1 MPVVTSSRSDKIA
14 FLTTGCI
21 YRSRLGRGTSGAYV
35 GELVDDWGWTI
46 ALRAEVVE
54 RDGVKVFEGTGTLTN
69 AAAGGPGQHEARQA
83 RQS

>member
-1 MPVVTSSRSDKIA
+1 MTAP
-14 FLTTGCI
+14 GCI
-21 YRSRLGRGTSGAYV
+21 YKFRLGRDASGAYV

-69 AAAGGPGQHEARQA
+69 ATGGEMGRMIDD
-83 RQS
+83 

>member
-1 MPVVTSSRSDKIA
+1 MTRAP
-14 FLTTGCI
+14 GCI
-21 YRSRLGRGTSGAYV
+21 YRFRFCKGAGGAYV

-69 AAAGGPGQHEARQA
+69 ATAGEPGAGAGSLPSVSVAATF
-83 RQS
+83 